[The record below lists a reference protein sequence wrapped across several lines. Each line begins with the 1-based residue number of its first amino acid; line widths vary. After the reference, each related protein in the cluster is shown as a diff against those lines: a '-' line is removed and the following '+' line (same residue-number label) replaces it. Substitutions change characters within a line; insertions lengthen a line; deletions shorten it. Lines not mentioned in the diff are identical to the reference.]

1 MVQLLG
7 PRKVKDR
14 LAYRQLPSLPL
25 PFPSLDCLLKGTDV
39 SSKDREII
47 ASNLDGAENFAKD
60 HMRDLANKLGGFMD
74 QISIGVN
81 RLDSFLGFHLDLF
94 SHCDGEVVDL
104 MRDKASSLFNPS
116 FRAAVKGAGG
126 PSMDNPSGLLGGEA
140 AVRSRLSEATKEDDL
155 LKKTMQKP
163 YKKSGYRGGRSG
175 GRQKSRRD

>member
-1 MVQLLG
+1 
-7 PRKVKDR
+7 
-14 LAYRQLPSLPL
+14 
-25 PFPSLDCLLKGTDV
+25 
-39 SSKDREII
+39 
-47 ASNLDGAENFAKD
+47 
-60 HMRDLANKLGGFMD
+60 MD

-116 FRAAVKGAGG
+116 FRAAVKGSGG
-126 PSMDNPSGLLGGEA
+126 PSVDNPSGLLGGEA

-175 GRQKSRRD
+175 GHQKSRGDRPSRRGRSRSRSRRRSRSRSRNRSRSPRRDKDFRKNGGKGRKGNKGGNNNKKKDEKKDDSNKEAS